1 VCTEVW
7 FCFQLPEHGLLPEQE
22 VEAAVDLIAPEK
34 PGRYV
39 AHWRLASAA
48 GPKFGHRVWVVIQ
61 VGAILCSRREYECYM
76 FIPANDNFCTLVI
89 DLKEVWEF
97 QIKTG

>member
-1 VCTEVW
+1 MWRLTAFSVDWLCL
-7 FCFQLPEHGLLPEQE
+7 QLPEHGLLPEKE

-39 AHWRLASAA
+39 SHWRLASPA

-61 VGAILCSRREYECYM
+61 VITAFVISDEAI
-76 FIPANDNFCTLVI
+76 FAVHALV
-89 DLKEVWEF
+89 
-97 QIKTG
+97 